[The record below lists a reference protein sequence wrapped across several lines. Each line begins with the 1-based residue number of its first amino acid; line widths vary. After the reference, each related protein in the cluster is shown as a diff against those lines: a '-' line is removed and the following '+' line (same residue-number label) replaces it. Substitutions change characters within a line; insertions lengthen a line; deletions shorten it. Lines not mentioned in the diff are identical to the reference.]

1 MSVIRRYTHLGSG
14 FKLALSDLE
23 IRGAGNIIGAEQSGY
38 VDTIGFHLYC
48 QLLKEAANTLRGI
61 KTPKL
66 VSTELNLDFITFALE
81 TSKDKLAA
89 SIPPAY
95 ISEPRLRL
103 EAYRR
108 LASMISEEEV
118 DDYELEL
125 RDRFGVIPA
134 EAKNFLS
141 TVRLRI
147 IVHQAGW
154 SSLSFRDSKIFLERN
169 GEMYRQKGAL
179 PKIPAIFKPKE
190 KLEMLLYFAR
200 QVRDEK

>member
-1 MSVIRRYTHLGSG
+1 
-14 FKLALSDLE
+14 
-23 IRGAGNIIGAEQSGY
+23 
-38 VDTIGFHLYC
+38 
-48 QLLKEAANTLRGI
+48 
-61 KTPKL
+61 
-66 VSTELNLDFITFALE
+66 
-81 TSKDKLAA
+81 
-89 SIPPAY
+89 
-95 ISEPRLRL
+95 
-103 EAYRR
+103 
-108 LASMISEEEV
+108 MISEEEV